1 MLQRTALGQLCDWK
15 RTKTQQ
21 ALMIMGARQV
31 GKTTLVREF
40 ARREYESIAE
50 VNFYG
55 NALAVQTLSAA
66 VDVDD
71 ARRSHTLVHQQL
83 VANTEHSYPHR
94 LDPSRHR
101 MVQPPDSTEQRKARN
116 TWLRAFL

>member
-1 MLQRTALGQLCDWK
+1 
-15 RTKTQQ
+15 
-21 ALMIMGARQV
+21 MIMGARQV

-71 ARRSHTLVHQQL
+71 LVL
-83 VANTEHSYPHR
+83 RISALTGV
-94 LDPSRHR
+94 SRCC
-101 MVQPPDSTEQRKARN
+101 E
-116 TWLRAFL
+116 